1 MRSLGA
7 ETQHVH
13 CRSKLGEHSM
23 SRWAFTADPSQ
34 QAVTFLLFSVLK
46 RPTGDTKAMLI
57 RVKTAHMHR

>member
-1 MRSLGA
+1 
-7 ETQHVH
+7 
-13 CRSKLGEHSM
+13 M
-23 SRWAFTADPSQ
+23 SQWAFTADPSQ